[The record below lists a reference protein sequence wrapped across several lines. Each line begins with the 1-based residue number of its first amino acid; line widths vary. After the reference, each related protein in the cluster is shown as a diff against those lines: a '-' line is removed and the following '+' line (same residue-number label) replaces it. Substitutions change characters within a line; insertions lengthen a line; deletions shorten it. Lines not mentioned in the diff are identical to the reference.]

1 MSGPTYTL
9 LPREE
14 AEEREI
20 DKIIIVWEAAGRH
33 SQDVKTFLLPDL
45 SLHDSLFLLEED
57 RGGDRIFHVI
67 RRFFISENIAIYA
80 CQQGLLE
87 PAMSIRESEV
97 VALLVMYTDGLPS
110 DWLVSR

>member
-14 AEEREI
+14 AGEREI
-20 DKIIIVWEAAGRH
+20 DKISIVWEAAGQLNVQTH
-33 SQDVKTFLLPDL
+33 ILPDL